1 VFRFPFTLA
10 FLAIMVTANWLA
22 GTFTGLLPPQA
33 LTQWGIS
40 HQSIL
45 NGEIFRLVTGTFLS
59 HDFAMFLRQICFAAL
74 VIGAFEWADGT
85 RRAIAVF
92 FTIDIVGTLLVL
104 FAFLPFLADMPDF
117 GGSAALTMHDVGMSA
132 GGFGLIGA
140 LVAKQPKAWLFL
152 TLTLAAIAAKIGFG
166 FEVIA
171 DTAHILCLLLGFGL
185 QSLLTKWQQM
195 RAPTL

>member
-1 VFRFPFTLA
+1 MFRFPFTLA

-59 HDFAMFLRQICFAAL
+59 HDFAMFLRQFCFAAL
-74 VIGAFEWADGT
+74 VIGAFEWGDRT
-85 RRAIAVF
+85 RRAITVF

-104 FAFLPFLADMPDF
+104 FVVLPFFADMPDYD
-117 GGSAALTMHDVGMSA
+117 GRAALTMHDVGMSA

-185 QSLLTKWQQM
+185 QSWLTEWQRMQKP
-195 RAPTL
+195 AL